1 MSKYKE
7 QATVVSQERIATDIY
22 SLWIQTG
29 NIAAEAGPGQFL
41 SVYTR
46 DESKLLP
53 RPISICEIDKAKGYI
68 RLVYRV
74 TGKGTG
80 TQQFAALKEGDQV
93 SVMGPLGN
101 GFLTDCTKK
110 AFLIDLMIPKMSGMD
125 VMKTIREKSVVPILI
140 VSAKDSLLDKSLGLE
155 LGADDY
161 ITKPFVMA
169 EVLARID
176 QGKSSKD
183 EPVCGGQQSEAGRA
197 GDLVLRGHPAESS

>member
-80 TQQFAALKEGDQV
+80 TQQFAALKEGE
-93 SVMGPLGN
+93 
-101 GFLTDCTKK
+101 
-110 AFLIDLMIPKMSGMD
+110 D
-125 VMKTIREKSVVPILI
+125 VYKR
-140 VSAKDSLLDKSLGLE
+140 
-155 LGADDY
+155 
-161 ITKPFVMA
+161 
-169 EVLARID
+169 
-176 QGKSSKD
+176 QG
-183 EPVCGGQQSEAGRA
+183 
-197 GDLVLRGHPAESS
+197 